1 MSKIIIIRACGKY
14 NKVSTD
20 CFFRNMILNHTI
32 HITDVHLEAT
42 KRLPQEL
49 ENSFNVQER
58 EEEVD
63 SEAGAK

>member
-1 MSKIIIIRACGKY
+1 
-14 NKVSTD
+14 
-20 CFFRNMILNHTI
+20 MILNYTI
-32 HITDVHLEAT
+32 HIIDAQSEAT

-63 SEAGAK
+63 STPSSKIC

>member
-1 MSKIIIIRACGKY
+1 MSKIIIIRACGKC

-32 HITDVHLEAT
+32 YITDAQSEAT
-42 KRLPQEL
+42 KRLSQEL

-63 SEAGAK
+63 SEADAK